1 MIDLVHEQDFF
12 LGVIPEIPDCP
23 ADNAPVLLLHEA
35 VVVLPVRAGPCQG
48 EVLLLAVADQVVVHE
63 LAPVVR
69 MDAQEREREVAANT
83 SQSSEDL
90 LLTLVPHCPGLGPA
104 CCHVGDVQG
113 TGILSSGDAALMR
126 HQVYSDEPR
135 PGRVPLSSS
144 LNRDLPQEEHTRAGV
159 RVFPGFLLR
168 AYVLEQPVTGG
179 GTHAEE
185 EITKGWGKV
194 KLSPGL
200 EEGDDAPEE
209 RDEALATESVR

>member
-1 MIDLVHEQDFF
+1 M
-12 LGVIPEIPDCP
+12 
-23 ADNAPVLLLHEA
+23 A
-35 VVVLPVRAGPCQG
+35 VT
-48 EVLLLAVADQVVVHE
+48 DQVVVHE
-63 LAPVVR
+63 LAPVLR

-144 LNRDLPQEEHTRAGV
+144 LNRDLPQEEHAGTRV
-159 RVFPGFLLR
+159 RMF
-168 AYVLEQPVTGG
+168 QPVTG
-179 GTHAEE
+179 
-185 EITKGWGKV
+185 V
-194 KLSPGL
+194 GL
-200 EEGDDAPEE
+200 MWRRRP
-209 RDEALATESVR
+209 